1 MPGQVRLTPPARHD
15 LARLRDYLL
24 DVAGPARARAH
35 FDRIVVHCR
44 RLAAMPEAGA
54 RRSEFGEGARSTVV
68 PPYVILYEPK
78 RYGMRVLRIIHG
90 SRDTDSVWR
99 DES

>member
-24 DVAGPARARAH
+24 DVAGSSRARAYV
-35 FDRIVVHCR
+35 DRVVAHCR
-44 RLAAMPEAGA
+44 RLAETPEAGA
-54 RRSEFGEGARSTVV
+54 RRPEFGEGVQSTVV

-78 RYGMRVLRIIHG
+78 HYGMRVLRIIHG
-90 SRDTDSVWR
+90 TRDIERAWR